1 LWDTDENEDAT
12 FDQHRKSKMSHWD
25 SPANSPLE
33 DDEPTA
39 SGYGLKLF
47 AIYTSIYTAFVL
59 VSAFRPTWMAQ
70 TIAGVNLA
78 VLSGFG
84 LIVGAIVLAAIY
96 LYLCRPA
103 SRRS

>member
-1 LWDTDENEDAT
+1 
-12 FDQHRKSKMSHWD
+12 MSQWD
-25 SPANSPLE
+25 SPANSPPE
-33 DDEPTA
+33 DAEPTA
-39 SGYGLKLF
+39 TGYGLTLF

-59 VSAFRPTWMAQ
+59 VSAFRPAWMAK

-78 VLSGFG
+78 VLSGFA
-84 LIVGAIVLAAIY
+84 LIVGAVVLAAIY